1 MSSWAIAHSFV
12 PKGRGSIKNYLVSAT
27 SRGFTNREI
36 QAYIR
41 EQVPRSRGGGVGI
54 RPSTIARYRDASRFI
69 RASGQHLR
77 SLRSDQRAN
86 VGRMNKGGPN
96 QRANFNYKVRVS
108 RTVTPEGRIVEDFRT
123 ITSDINLTKQEL
135 IDRTSELI
143 NRNEENRYLGI
154 KKEDLVINEA
164 TRHPDYVF

>member
-12 PKGRGSIKNYLVSAT
+12 PKGRGAIKNYLMSAT
-27 SRGFTNREI
+27 TRGLTNREI

-41 EQVPRSRGGGVGI
+41 QQVPRSRGGGVGI
-54 RPSTIARYRDASRFI
+54 RPSTIARYRDASRSI
-69 RASGQHLR
+69 RSSGQHLR

-86 VGRMNKGGPN
+86 VGRMHMGGPN

-108 RTVTPEGRIVEDFRT
+108 RTVTPKGRIVEDFRT

-135 IDRTSELI
+135 IDRTSDLI
-143 NRNEENRYLGI
+143 NRNAENRYLGL

-164 TRHPDYVF
+164 TIRPGYII